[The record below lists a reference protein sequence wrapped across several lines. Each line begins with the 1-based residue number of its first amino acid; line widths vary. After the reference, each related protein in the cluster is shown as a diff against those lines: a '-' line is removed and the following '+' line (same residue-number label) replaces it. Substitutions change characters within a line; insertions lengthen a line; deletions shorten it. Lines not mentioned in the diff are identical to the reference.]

1 MRVAA
6 ARALDLI
13 GDDAV
18 LATAPALVAALGGSP
33 AVAAACHA
41 ALAARGGRV
50 EAALLAG
57 LETADEAHGLR
68 VADLICALPNA
79 RALLFAAF
87 DGPAQNVQ
95 INAGFGIAKLGA
107 KVAGPEGHQRLL
119 SCLPGPP
126 TRRRHAI
133 LKALA
138 MLERPGR

>member
-1 MRVAA
+1 MV
-6 ARALDLI
+6 LCVGGGVLVVGFGV
-13 GDDAV
+13 GDGV
-18 LATAPALVAALGGSP
+18 CGVWI
-33 AVAAACHA
+33 V
-41 ALAARGGRV
+41 
-50 EAALLAG
+50 
-57 LETADEAHGLR
+57 
-68 VADLICALPNA
+68 DLICVWFDVW
-79 RALLFAAF
+79 ALLFAAF